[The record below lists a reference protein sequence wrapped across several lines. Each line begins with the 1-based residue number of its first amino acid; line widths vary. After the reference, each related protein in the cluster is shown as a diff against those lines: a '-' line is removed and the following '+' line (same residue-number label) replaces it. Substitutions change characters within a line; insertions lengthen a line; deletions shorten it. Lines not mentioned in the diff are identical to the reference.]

1 MARFTKQAL
10 QEKTK
15 NELLKIAN
23 GQFGLGLKAT
33 MKKSDIINYIMHN
46 INRAGTDQVEILSN
60 EQVRSTENK
69 DLPVGYAI
77 IRLDKGKY
85 NPAGR
90 PQYIGSSNKK
100 KQSNCLIPVGKPVRI
115 HEKFLEPLVH
125 AVKMEVYQDPTTLE
139 EEERETHVYPFTILK
154 HNQSER
160 WMENH
165 GEDDLMG
172 MM

>member
-1 MARFTKQAL
+1 MSRFTKQAL

-33 MKKSDIINYIMHN
+33 MKKMDIVNYIMHN
-46 INRAGTDQVEILSN
+46 INRAGTDQVEILSD
-60 EQVRSTENK
+60 EQVRSTQQN
-69 DLPVGYAI
+69 DLPEGYAI

-90 PQYIGSSNKK
+90 PQYVGASNVK
-100 KQSNCLIPVGKPVRI
+100 KQSNCLIPVGKPVKI
-115 HEKFLEPLVH
+115 HEKFLEPLIH
-125 AVKMEVYQDPTTLE
+125 AVKMEVYQDPATLE

-154 HNQSER
+154 HNQSEWWR
-160 WMENH
+160 ENH
-165 GEDDLMG
+165 GDEYSMGLM
-172 MM
+172 